1 MNQEQPMLPPSAESR
16 QLDPQTLLPRTVRR
30 WLVTVVGSLLALSLY
45 LIAVRGTAII
55 FDLRDAISA
64 FCF

>member
-1 MNQEQPMLPPSAESR
+1 MTKRAIAARSAA
-16 QLDPQTLLPRTVRR
+16 QDADALLPRTVRR
-30 WLVTVVGSLLALSLY
+30 WLMGTLGVTLALSLY

-64 FCF
+64 FCY